1 MSAALAGGL
10 LAAIGWPS
18 ASRAANYP
26 DRAVRYVVPFSP
38 GGLTDN
44 LARIVGQR
52 VSAAWG
58 QPVVIDNRPGAH
70 ANLGAEFV
78 AKSTPDGYTWLAI
91 TLAHAANV
99 SLFPRLAF
107 SLQRDLT
114 PVARLASSSMAIVV
128 PAGSPI
134 RTLNDLV
141 EAART
146 RAVSAGSS
154 GNGTPPHLTLAL
166 FESQTKTKL
175 VHVPYKGGAPSMA
188 DLIGAQIQ
196 VVFSNLPESLP
207 HIQSGKLRALAV
219 TAVARDPLLPNV
231 PTTAEAGLPDLV
243 VENWTGLMV
252 PAGTPAVI
260 ADRIADAAIEALDT
274 DDMRRRLVEMGF
286 TPAMQ
291 PREAFARYLDGEIA
305 RWGKVIEEQRIRPE

>member
-1 MSAALAGGL
+1 
-10 LAAIGWPS
+10 
-18 ASRAANYP
+18 
-26 DRAVRYVVPFSP
+26 
-38 GGLTDN
+38 
-44 LARIVGQR
+44 
-52 VSAAWG
+52 
-58 QPVVIDNRPGAH
+58 
-70 ANLGAEFV
+70 
-78 AKSTPDGYTWLAI
+78 
-91 TLAHAANV
+91 
-99 SLFPRLAF
+99 
-107 SLQRDLT
+107 
-114 PVARLASSSMAIVV
+114 MAIVV

-188 DLIGAQIQ
+188 DLIGAQID

-219 TAVARDPLLPNV
+219 TASVRDPLLPNV
-231 PTTAEAGLPDLV
+231 PTTAEAGLPDPV

-252 PAGTPAVI
+252 PAGTPA
-260 ADRIADAAIEALDT
+260 AIRALDT
-274 DDMRRRLVEMGF
+274 ADMRRRLTEMGF